1 MTEAVPKS
9 FGRYQVL
16 GVLGRGSMGVVYKAK
31 DPVIGRLLA
40 VKSVP
45 ETLGLD
51 TGKKQE
57 YVKRLIQEAKAAGNL
72 QHPNIV
78 TIFDAGESEL
88 GPFIAMEYLDGVTLK
103 EVLSSGK
110 KLTIPQL
117 VEIVRQVGEGLDY
130 VHQRDIVHRDIKP
143 ANLMIVE
150 NNLIKIMDLGI
161 ARLPFSDLTREGR
174 LVGSPSYMSPEQLQ
188 GEKLDGRSDLFS
200 LTVVVYQAATGKKPF
215 PGQNIQEIC
224 WRIIHDEWVPASKV
238 EPEVSPEFEAVLHK
252 GLAKKRED
260 RFQNGKE
267 MFEAMRKL
275 MGERPA
281 PRPEKIQETKPK
293 PKEAATRVS
302 MPSPSPAGQPK
313 VQAAPNEPS
322 VYDESSSL
330 TTSSESEIDDI
341 FRDLTHTHRSYRNA
355 GEEVKIKTWQ
365 IVAGLVAAAGII
377 GALAWF
383 LIKG

>member
-1 MTEAVPKS
+1 MSEAAPKS

-57 YVKRLIQEAKAAGNL
+57 YIKRLLQEAKAAGNL

-78 TIFDAGESEL
+78 TVFDAGESEL

-103 EVLSSGK
+103 EVLTTGK
-110 KLTIPQL
+110 KLSIPQL
-117 VEIVRQVGEGLDY
+117 VELVRQVGEGLDY
-130 VHQRDIVHRDIKP
+130 VHARSIVHRDIKP

-188 GEKLDGRSDLFS
+188 GESLDGRSDLFS
-200 LTVVVYQAATGKKPF
+200 LAIVVYQAATGKKPF

-224 WRIIHDEWVPASKV
+224 WRIIHDEWVPATEAEPSLPKEFDSLLARALSKD
-238 EPEVSPEFEAVLHK
+238 
-252 GLAKKRED
+252 REK
-260 RFQNGKE
+260 RFQTGKE
-267 MFEAMRKL
+267 LFEAMRRL
-275 MGERPA
+275 MGDKPA
-281 PRPEKIQETKPK
+281 PVAEVKPKVEKPK
-293 PKEAATRVS
+293 PEAPKEKEAPAARVS
-302 MPSPSPAGQPK
+302 A
-313 VQAAPNEPS
+313 EPS
-322 VYDESSSL
+322 VYDDSSSL
-330 TTSSESEIDDI
+330 STSSESEIDDI
-341 FRDLTHTHRSYRNA
+341 FRDLTHSHRGMKLR
-355 GEEVKIKTWQ
+355 EEESKTKTWQ
-365 IVAGLVAAAGII
+365 IILATILGMGII
-377 GALAWF
+377 GAIIWF
-383 LIKG
+383 LIRG

>member
-1 MTEAVPKS
+1 MSEAAPKN

-57 YVKRLIQEAKAAGNL
+57 YIKRLLQEAKAAGNL

-103 EVLSSGK
+103 EVLTSGK
-110 KLTIPQL
+110 RLSVPQL
-117 VEIVRQVGEGLDY
+117 VELVRQVGEGLDY
-130 VHQRDIVHRDIKP
+130 VHQRNIVHRDIKP

-188 GEKLDGRSDLFS
+188 GEQLDGRSDLFS
-200 LTVVVYQAATGKKPF
+200 LAIVVYQAATGKKPF

-224 WRIIHDEWVPASKV
+224 WRIIHDEWVPV
-238 EPEVSPEFEAVLHK
+238 RELEPSLPKEFEDLLRK
-252 GLAKKRED
+252 SLLKDRAK
-260 RFQNGKE
+260 RFQTGKE
-267 MFEAMRKL
+267 FFEAMRKL
-275 MGERPA
+275 MGGKATAPVREKPA
-281 PRPEKIQETKPK
+281 PEPETKPVE
-293 PKEAATRVS
+293 KETATKVS
-302 MPSPSPAGQPK
+302 VQTAEAPSI
-313 VQAAPNEPS
+313 
-322 VYDESSSL
+322 YDDSSSL
-330 TTSSESEIDDI
+330 STSSESEIDDI
-341 FRDLTHTHRSYRNA
+341 FRDLTMSHRSLKLHEDQ
-355 GEEVKIKTWQ
+355 GKSKTWQ
-365 IVAGLVAAAGII
+365 IALAAAFGLGII
-377 GALAWF
+377 ATIIWF
-383 LIKG
+383 LIRG

>member
-1 MTEAVPKS
+1 MTDAMPKS

-45 ETLGLD
+45 ETMGLD
-51 TGKKQE
+51 TGKKAE
-57 YVKRLIQEAKAAGNL
+57 YIKRLIQEAKAAGNL

-78 TIFDAGESEL
+78 TIFDAGETEL

-110 KLTIPQL
+110 RLTIPQL

-130 VHQRDIVHRDIKP
+130 VHQRKIVHRDIKP

-161 ARLPFSDLTREGR
+161 ARLPFSELTREGR

-188 GEKLDGRSDLFS
+188 GQELDGRSDMFS
-200 LTVVVYQAATGKKPF
+200 LAVVLYQCATGKKPF

-224 WRIIHDEWVPASKV
+224 WRIIHDEWVPASRV
-238 EPEVSPEFEAVLHK
+238 EPGVSPEFEAVLAT
-252 GLAKKRED
+252 GLAKRRED
-260 RFQNGKE
+260 RYQTGKE
-267 MFEAMRKL
+267 FFEAMRKL
-275 MGERPA
+275 LGERPE
-281 PRPEKIQETKPK
+281 PRPEKIRETRSRLREKAISETAPAAARA
-293 PKEAATRVS
+293 PAPQTRAEA
-302 MPSPSPAGQPK
+302 PD
-313 VQAAPNEPS
+313 PS

-330 TTSSESEIDDI
+330 STSSESEIDDI
-341 FRDLTHTHRSYRNA
+341 FRDLTMTHRSSYIL
-355 GEEVKIKTWQ
+355 GEESGTKTWQ
-365 IVAGLVAAAGII
+365 VVAGII
-377 GALAWF
+377 AAAAVIGGLIWF
-383 LIKG
+383 LVWG